1 MKSVTPT
8 YPRPA
13 RGYDLPTRSERK
25 WKALLSRATP
35 SVLATLA
42 LLFSGLL
49 LAATPARAVTLK
61 SFSAIG
67 SGMPTGNDCSGSTDG
82 QCSVTFS
89 GTVKGSQIG
98 KANVN
103 GTLSV
108 NHSDTAR
115 ICLDSPDCNDQC
127 FPASGTGVIT
137 TKNDGTITFGQ
148 DGLICPRTTRFD
160 RR

>member
-1 MKSVTPT
+1 MESPALASHALS
-8 YPRPA
+8 PRDIGAIVFRVAPCGDA
-13 RGYDLPTRSERK
+13 CPR
-25 WKALLSRATP
+25 
-35 SVLATLA
+35 
-42 LLFSGLL
+42 
-49 LAATPARAVTLK
+49 VTLK

>member
-103 GTLSV
+103 PDFRFTSV
-108 NHSDTAR
+108 
-115 ICLDSPDCNDQC
+115 L
-127 FPASGTGVIT
+127 
-137 TKNDGTITFGQ
+137 
-148 DGLICPRTTRFD
+148 LIW
-160 RR
+160 